1 MVEIEANQPQTDPVE
16 ESRMTLAEHLN
27 ELRVRLIRG
36 TLTILVIFCVAWAFR
51 HTLDEWSQR
60 PYHQARLRLNPVI
73 AERAAEAGADDPAAG
88 AEWYVEE
95 PVEGSKPPPLKEGVL
110 VPKRMK
116 GDTAA
121 MGFIYFMKV
130 CLYFSLFFGGPF
142 LLWEMWQFV
151 AAGLYRNER
160 KVVRLYFP
168 FSASLFLGGVIFGYF
183 VMVPNALY
191 FLALQ
196 TITSIQWY
204 QSINGYWTFLLNL
217 TLALGLVFQLP
228 VIMMALAKLDLVQ
241 PKTFA
246 HYRGHMLIGALLLS
260 AIVTPPDPITQLL
273 MAVPIAVLYEAG
285 IWIGWAVH
293 QPADSKA

>member
-1 MVEIEANQPQTDPVE
+1 MVEIESNPSETDPVE
-16 ESRMTLAEHLN
+16 ESRMTLGEHLD
-27 ELRVRLIRG
+27 ELRVRLIRA
-36 TLTILVIFCVAWAFR
+36 TIAILVIFCVAWAFR

-60 PYHQARLRLNPVI
+60 PYHQARLRLNPII
-73 AERAAEAGADDPAAG
+73 AERAAEAVAEDPSVWE
-88 AEWYVEE
+88 EWYTEE
-95 PVEGSKPPPLKEGVL
+95 PEEGSESPPLKEGVL
-110 VPKRMK
+110 IPKRMK

-121 MGFIYFMKV
+121 MGFIYYMKV
-130 CLYFSLFFGGPF
+130 CLYFSLFFGGPI

-168 FSASLFLGGVIFGYF
+168 FSASLFLGGVVFGYF

-196 TITSIQWY
+196 TVTSIQWY

-217 TLALGLVFQLP
+217 TLALGAVFQLP
-228 VIMMALAKLDLVQ
+228 VIMMALAKLDLVR
-241 PKTFA
+241 PATFA
-246 HYRGHMLIGALLLS
+246 RYRGHMLIGALLVA

-273 MAVPIAVLYEAG
+273 MAIPIAVLYEAG
-285 IWIGWAVH
+285 IWIGRAVH
-293 QPADSKA
+293 EPSVPAE